1 MQVVQRVMVFCAA
14 VLMVCSTQVSAQ
26 TGFANM
32 IDHIHLAVP
41 DQGKAVEWY
50 QKQFGGKPTT
60 EAPDR
65 LMFGDTRIIFQKNE
79 KATPSAGSVVDHIGF
94 SVPDLDAAMKSLEA
108 AGAKVTTPAR
118 DVPGLFKL
126 AFVDDPWGI
135 RLEIVQD
142 TAKLGLHHI
151 HLRGPD
157 PAATLAW
164 YTDKIG
170 GGTAGKLK
178 DRIDGLNYGGVW
190 VLAQKGEATPSQ
202 GTAIDHI
209 GFRPM
214 NVDNAVTGL
223 KAKNV
228 KVTTEPRPLT
238 LPSGVSMRLAFI
250 EGLDAVRIELVQR

>member
-1 MQVVQRVMVFCAA
+1 MRLAHRATMFLAILLIFSA
-14 VLMVCSTQVSAQ
+14 VSAFGQ

-41 DQGKAVEWY
+41 DQAKAVEWY

-65 LMFGDTRIIFQKNE
+65 LMFGDTRVIFQKNE

-108 AGAKVTTPAR
+108 AGAKVTSPAR

-126 AFVDDPWGI
+126 AFVDDPWGV

-142 TAKLGLHHI
+142 AAKLGLHHI

-157 PAATLAW
+157 PAATLKW

-170 GGTAGKLK
+170 GGAAGKLK

-209 GFRPM
+209 GFRPI

-223 KAKNV
+223 KAKDV

-250 EGLDAVRIELVQR
+250 EGIDAVRIELVQR